1 MKPTCWIRA
10 ILLFPAILPAI
21 AASAALPAGSQLTY
35 GTTGIHADFS
45 YGSNPQATTIPSDTL
60 RPAPDTTGVS
70 SDAASIQSDT
80 TETRFN
86 VFPLTMESF
95 PGATETETDSTLRW
109 SQWLEWSDKLAR
121 QPGVLPYRQGGF
133 NRTDF
138 FLIDGLPLNRQELYV
153 EGMRTHNAVT
163 ENPMYAHLSLERLIS
178 ARQSTSGLS
187 HRTDIEWHRIY
198 LRRPRTRVRYEQ
210 SSFDLRSTEVQL
222 SQMATHRLGLELMYH
237 GKNFAGEYPRA
248 LTESRQMS
256 ARAWFH
262 LSERYMAQTMILYNG
277 VQANESGGYV
287 IPDLASFNFSR
298 FFTSAIDP
306 SGSSSVRHTQIQ
318 VALMRREAARTDS
331 VQSRRADTRLLLY
344 YDRYRRSYA
353 RTGVFSSFRYQGI
366 HAAVQHKVPFRF
378 LPLRGEV
385 RGSYYHLIP
394 SQNPSLNVGG
404 WSHFF
409 TDLRGQIRLPGID
422 PSRLHLPVTLQ
433 AAYRGDGAA
442 SGQAGLGAEIMPFG
456 GLRIFGQVFTG
467 LVAPTIQQRYWTG
480 TINGNPQLDSYR
492 QQRLEAGVTVQPG
505 DGPVTLQ
512 ARGYVHQHERMVVL
526 RADSMFAGV
535 PDVNQWGGVVEFNWN
550 HPSWEVHASATFQQY
565 RSENLSL
572 EAQLLDGSGLRI
584 RNQASVYWKG
594 YVLDNAAYVKTGF
607 YGVLSPNFY
616 RAAAWIPQ
624 ADYWEPARQTDEVPA
639 YARLDF
645 DLTAR
650 VRTLMVLFRWEN
662 IAQGLGQAG
671 YYEASPFPMPSRRI
685 RFGLRV
691 YFTN

>member
-1 MKPTCWIRA
+1 MISCCWIRVF
-10 ILLFPAILPAI
+10 LLGLAILPATSALATYPAHNLF
-21 AASAALPAGSQLTY
+21 AADAA
-35 GTTGIHADFS
+35 
-45 YGSNPQATTIPSDTL
+45 DTL
-60 RPAPDTTGVS
+60 STSRVEVTVDTTATVTDSSRVFSNGSSAAPDTT
-70 SDAASIQSDT
+70 DAGDPSFS
-80 TETRFN
+80 
-86 VFPLTMESF
+86 VFPLTLVSF
-95 PGATETETDSTLRW
+95 PGARETETDSTLRW
-109 SQWLEWSDKLAR
+109 SHWLEWSDKLAR

-163 ENPMYAHLSLERLIS
+163 ENPMYAHLSLERLVS
-178 ARQSTSGLS
+178 ARQSTAGLS

-237 GKNFAGEYPRA
+237 GKNVGGEYPRS

-262 LSERYMAQTMILYNG
+262 ISERYMAQSMILYNG
-277 VQANESGGYV
+277 IQASESGGYV

-298 FFTSAIDP
+298 FFTAAIHPSA
-306 SGSSSVRHTQIQ
+306 SSSVRHTQIQ
-318 VALMRREAARTDS
+318 LALMRRDSGKRDS
-331 VQSRRADTRLLLY
+331 VQVRQADTRLLLY

-353 RTGVFSSFRYQGI
+353 RINEFSSFRYQGI
-366 HAAVQHKVPFRF
+366 HAALQHAMPLRYF
-378 LPLRGEV
+378 PLRGEV

-394 SQNPSLNVGG
+394 SQNPSLNLNG
-404 WSHFF
+404 WSHFHSE
-409 TDLRGQIRLPGID
+409 LRGTIQLPGID
-422 PSRLHLPVTLQ
+422 STRLHFPVTVQ
-433 AAYRGDGAA
+433 ASYRGDGRV
-442 SGQAGLGAEIMPFG
+442 SGQAGAGAVITPFT
-456 GLRIFGQVFTG
+456 GLRLSGQVFTG
-467 LVAPTIQQRYWTG
+467 LAAPTIQQRYWTG
-480 TINGNPQLDSYR
+480 NIAGNPDLESYR
-492 QQRLEAGVTVQPG
+492 QQRIEAGVTVQPG
-505 DGPVTLQ
+505 EGRVTLE
-512 ARGYVHQHERMVVL
+512 ARGYVHQFERMVVL
-526 RADSMFAGV
+526 RADSSFGSI
-535 PDVNQWGGVVEFNWN
+535 PDVNQWGGVVAFNWN
-550 HPSWEVHASATFQQY
+550 HPSWEVHVSATMQQY
-565 RSENLSL
+565 RSDNLSL

-584 RNQASVYWKG
+584 RNQASVHWKG
-594 YVLDNAAYVKTGF
+594 YVLDNAAFVKTGF

-616 RAAAWIPQ
+616 RAAAWIPE
-624 ADYWEPARQTDEVPA
+624 ADYWEPARQTAEVPA

-650 VRTLMVLFRWEN
+650 VRTLMVLLRWEN

-671 YYEASPFPMPSRRI
+671 YYEAAPFPMPSRRI